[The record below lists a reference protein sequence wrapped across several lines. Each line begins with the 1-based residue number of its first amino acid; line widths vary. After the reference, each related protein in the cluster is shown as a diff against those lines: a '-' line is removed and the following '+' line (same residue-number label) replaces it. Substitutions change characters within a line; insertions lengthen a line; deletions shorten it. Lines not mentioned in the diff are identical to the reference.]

1 MNQLFDQ
8 ASTFVKTNP
17 MTVGIA
23 LTAVLGLIILIIVLS
38 SMDTFEGMISGL
50 KEYAEYPATFAEAI
64 VPDFVKESVYDN
76 YFVKSTETV
85 KPYQVDISQLELPTH
100 TATVPIDI
108 GNGMAVEAKVQIPAQ
123 TVSVPSQVPITLP
136 EAQKTDV
143 VVTAQQVQIPAQTG
157 IIPGAIDGSSD
168 VMKVQVDIP
177 AQVVSIPE
185 QNAIIPT
192 MEPFRM

>member
-1 MNQLFDQ
+1 MNQMFDQ
-8 ASTFVKTNP
+8 VSTIVKSNP
-17 MTVGIA
+17 MLVGGIA
-23 LTAVLGLIILIIVLS
+23 LAVVVIILIAIFASV
-38 SMDTFEGMISGL
+38 DGFDGMVSGL

-64 VPDFVKESVYDN
+64 VPDFVKETVYDN
-76 YFVKSTETV
+76 YFVKPTETV

-123 TVSVPSQVPITLP
+123 TVTVPAQVPVTLP

-143 VVTAQQVQIPAQTG
+143 VVTAQEVQIPAQTG
-157 IIPGAIDGSSD
+157 IIPGAIDGSTE